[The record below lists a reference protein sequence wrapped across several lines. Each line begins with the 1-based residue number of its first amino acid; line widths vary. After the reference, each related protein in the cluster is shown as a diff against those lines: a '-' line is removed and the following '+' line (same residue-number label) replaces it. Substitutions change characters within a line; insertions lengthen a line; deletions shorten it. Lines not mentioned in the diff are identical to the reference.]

1 MTFRFALVAALL
13 SGAALAQPV
22 LKPGRKYTTVER
34 LEEERLAAVHAARA
48 EFAKQRQTL
57 PWVGVY
63 QDIPAVLHIHAE
75 DAPHTLGKRAEVL
88 AAAKK
93 AGIRVVLFSDHG
105 AAPGAGA
112 WQGERDGVLFLA
124 GNENGSKHELAY
136 PNPAPGVRFH
146 SHVEG
151 QMDASPDGWD
161 GMEIY
166 NRHADAEDD
175 TDLPGMLK
183 EASDWP
189 ARMKILTALFAKYPN
204 EVYGAGCDYWPEIF
218 ARWDKIQQE
227 RPFTGIAANDAH
239 QNQVFGGLTLD
250 RYEVAFKNTVTH
262 ILAREVTAPAII
274 ASLRAGRAYVS
285 HDWLCDAT
293 GFAFVAANNLGV
305 FAMGDTAP
313 FVGGT
318 KLIARAPVPALWKI
332 FRNGAVVL
340 EQRGS
345 QVTFDAKETGV
356 YRAEAWLEV
365 DGELRPWIYSNVI
378 RVRQPDLLSVG
389 LPSQKLDDGVETVQ
403 NLTYTQG
410 PNGDAEKNKL
420 DIYRKAGAA
429 HAPVLFFVHG
439 GAWKSGDR
447 KQYPFFGNRFAKAGY
462 IVVVP
467 SYRLSP
473 KHKHPAH
480 IDDVADAFAWTVR
493 YIAVHGGDPSR
504 IFIAGHSAGGHLVSL
519 LAANPDFLAARGLT
533 PGAIRGV
540 LAMSGVH
547 DLTAAASDAVSG
559 AFGIDPEVL
568 RRASPI
574 KFVRHDLP
582 PFLVTYCEWD
592 YASLPLQAVTFYKAL
607 QAAGA
612 SAKLVYVPGENH
624 ISEMLSIPKPA
635 DPTAKAMLEFMEA
648 LR

>member
-1 MTFRFALVAALL
+1 MMIRFALAAILCG
-13 SGAALAQPV
+13 GAALAQPT
-22 LKPGRKYTTVER
+22 LKPGRKYATVER
-34 LEEERLAAVHAARA
+34 MAEERLAAVHAARA
-48 EFAKQRQTL
+48 EFAKQRKVL

-63 QDIPAVLHIHAE
+63 QDIPAVLHVHAE

-88 AAAKK
+88 TAAKK
-93 AGIRVVLFSDHG
+93 SGIRVVMFSDHG
-105 AAPGAGA
+105 AAPKADS
-112 WQGERDGVLFLA
+112 WTGERDGVLFLA
-124 GNENGSKHELAY
+124 GNENGGKHELAY
-136 PNPAPGVRFH
+136 PNPGPGVRFH

-175 TDLPGMLK
+175 TDLLAMLK
-183 EASDWP
+183 EAVASP
-189 ARMKILTALFAKYPN
+189 AKMQALAALFKKYPD
-204 EVYGAGCDYWPEIF
+204 EVFGAGCDYWPEIF

-239 QNQVFGGLTLD
+239 QNQVFGGFTLD
-250 RYEVAFKNTVTH
+250 PYPVALKNTVTH

-285 HDWLCDAT
+285 HDWLCDPT
-293 GFAFVAANNLGV
+293 GFGFVAANNLGV

-332 FRNGAVVL
+332 FRNGVVVL
-340 EQRGS
+340 EKRDS
-345 QVTFDAKETGV
+345 QITYDAKETGV
-356 YRAEAWLEV
+356 YRAEAWLDV
-365 DGELRPWIYSNVI
+365 DGELRPWIYSNSI
-378 RVRQPDLLSVG
+378 RLRTPDLMSIG
-389 LPSQKLDDGVETVQ
+389 LPSQKLDDGVESVKD
-403 NLTYTQG
+403 LTYVEG
-410 PNGDAEKNKL
+410 PADDAEKHKL
-420 DIYRKAGAA
+420 DIYRKTGASN
-429 HAPVLFFVHG
+429 APVLFFVHG

-462 IVVVP
+462 TVVVP

-473 KHKHPAH
+473 KHKYPAH
-480 IDDVADAFAWTVR
+480 IEDVADAFAWTVKN
-493 YIAVHGGDPSR
+493 IAAQGGDPSR
-504 IFIAGHSAGGHLVSL
+504 IIIAGHSAGGHLVAL
-519 LAANPDFLAARGLT
+519 LAANPELLARRGLS
-533 PGAIRGV
+533 AKNIRGV
-540 LAMSGVH
+540 LALSGVY
-547 DLTAAASDAVSG
+547 DLTTIEAGSSSPT
-559 AFGIDPEVL
+559 FGSDPEVL
-568 RRASPI
+568 RAASAG
-574 KFVRHDLP
+574 KFVRSDLP

-592 YASLPLQAVTFYKAL
+592 YATLPQQAVTFYEGL
-607 QAAGA
+607 RAAGA

-635 DPTAKAMLEFMEA
+635 DASAKAMLEFMEG

>member
-1 MTFRFALVAALL
+1 MTIRLALVALL
-13 SGAALAQPV
+13 CGGAALAQPA

-34 LEEERLAAVHAARA
+34 LAEERLAAVHAARM
-48 EFAKQRQTL
+48 EFAKQRKTQ

-63 QDIPAVLHIHAE
+63 RDIPAVLHIHAE

-93 AGIRVVLFSDHG
+93 TGIRVVMFSDHG
-105 AAPGAGA
+105 AAAKA
-112 WQGERDGVLFLA
+112 ETWQGERDGVLFIA
-124 GNENGSKHELAY
+124 GNENGGKHELAY
-136 PNPAPGVRFH
+136 PSPAPGVRFH

-175 TDLPGMLK
+175 TDLLGMLK
-183 EASDWP
+183 EATGSP
-189 ARMKILTALFAKYPN
+189 AKMKALAALFAKYPD
-204 EVYGAGCDYWPEIF
+204 EVFGAGCDYWPETF
-218 ARWDKIQQE
+218 ARWDKILQE
-227 RPFTGIAANDAH
+227 RPFAGIAANDAH
-239 QNQVFGGLTLD
+239 QNQVFGGFTLD
-250 RYEVAFKNTVTH
+250 PYAVAFKNTVTH
-262 ILAREVTAPAII
+262 ILARDVTAAAVI

-285 HDWLCDAT
+285 HDWLADPT

-318 KLIARAPVPALWKI
+318 KLMARAPVTAVWKI

-340 EQRGS
+340 EKRDTQI
-345 QVTFDAKETGV
+345 TYDAKETGV

-365 DGELRPWIYSNVI
+365 DGELRPWIYSNAI
-378 RVRQPDLLSVG
+378 RVRTPDLMSIG
-389 LPSQKLDDGVETVQ
+389 LPSQKLDESVEAVKD
-403 NLTYTQG
+403 LTYADG
-410 PNGDAEKNKL
+410 AADDAEKHKL
-420 DIYRKAGAA
+420 DIYRKIGAA
-429 HAPVLFFVHG
+429 KAPVLFFVHG

-462 IVVVP
+462 TVVVP

-480 IDDVADAFAWTVR
+480 IDDVADAFAWTVKN
-493 YIAVHGGDPSR
+493 IEAQGGDPSR
-504 IFIAGHSAGGHLVSL
+504 IFVAGHSAGGHLVAL
-519 LAANPDFLAARGLT
+519 LAANPEILAKRGLS
-533 PGAIRGV
+533 AKNIRGV
-540 LAMSGVH
+540 LALSGVY
-547 DLTAAASDAVSG
+547 DLTAIEAGSSSGTFGSDPDVLRAASAEKF
-559 AFGIDPEVL
+559 A
-568 RRASPI
+568 RAG
-574 KFVRHDLP
+574 LP

-592 YASLPLQAVTFYKAL
+592 YAILPQQAIRFHEVL
-607 QAAGA
+607 RAAGA

-635 DPTAKAMLEFMEA
+635 DASAISMLEFMEG